1 MLKIQVKSK
10 SIFVVALLLVLF
22 LTVGIVSAND
32 VSIDDKDNIY
42 NDNIQTTSSNV
53 DVREN
58 IQGFG
63 NEDYDNTVSGT
74 SNAGNSGKVKDS
86 NEVYDFST
94 LNETIFNSTGSEI
107 VLRHNYTFDNKT
119 DYRFIESGGII
130 INDRDLTING
140 QGHTIDCAGLVR
152 FLNVANH
159 TITLK
164 NINIINGRIMVENN
178 EGIVY
183 ISNGNGTFVNSTFT
197 NNNVTAEKGNYSA
210 VVFLDN
216 SRGTFLNCIFSSN
229 FASYAGN
236 VYINKGLGNFS
247 ECLFNNNSGEY
258 SVIIYQDME
267 NNRKPNSVFENCN
280 FTNHQTDSVIYI
292 ESGIATFINSIF
304 TNNRAIES
312 DGIVYIKECL
322 ANFTKCSFTDNI
334 GGAVHIDD
342 GNGTFKGC
350 TFSNN
355 GYGNQSFT
363 DGTVY
368 ISGNGNFTDCS
379 FSGNNA
385 SSGGAVYID
394 RSFPTPEG
402 YGIFVRCS
410 FSGNQ
415 AHLLGGAVS
424 ARSADF
430 KDCNFTG
437 NNVTFNDSV
446 GGAVFIDC
454 YDGQFENCLFI
465 NNYAPTNGS
474 AVYISC
480 SNGVFNNVNFTSNR
494 GKQGTVYIQE
504 GDGTFVDCSFS
515 FNTAREFYGGVYV
528 HSGVGNFTGCT
539 FLGNSAKD
547 HAGAV
552 EVVGNGF
559 FTSCTFSNNSCP
571 NNDGG
576 AVRMVGNGTFVD
588 CSFSGNSAKFEG
600 GAVTLSGSGIF
611 TGCSFISNH
620 GGNGGAVYVANS
632 GSANFENC
640 NFTGNYVENIETGY
654 GYGGAVYL
662 SGCDGQFVSC
672 IFSSNNATE
681 NGGAILINN
690 GNCNFTGCYFTN
702 NVAPNG
708 SAISCINS
716 SSVVLYNSNFTGNV
730 NPIMADSYQNVL
742 IDSATRDMS
751 DENLTNFAV
760 YMSMSV
766 ENFYYGATGYIFV
779 NLTNNKGLQIE
790 DGIVY
795 VTISDKTY
803 TGPVSYGMGIIELTD
818 ITPGKYDVNVFYNGS
833 AIYFKTFA
841 LTNFTVYRYNSTINV
856 SAVNVEYGE
865 LVNILV
871 TTECAD
877 SMVYLVINHNYYNTT
892 LVGGKGVINITEIL
906 NIGYYAVNVTY
917 KGTDDYSP
925 CEALVQFNVTKIHSD
940 MNVTTE
946 DVLIGSDVLINVNTN
961 CPDSVVFVVVNG
973 KTYST
978 TLVGGIGVINI
989 PGLSAGSY
997 ELNVTYNGTETYA
1010 PCVKLVNFTVFKHN
1024 STIDVS
1030 AEDVVYGSDVL
1041 INVNTN
1047 CPDSVVFV
1055 VVNGKTYSTT
1065 LVDGIGVIKI
1075 TDELEGGH
1083 YELNVT
1089 YNGTEEYNPCVALVK
1104 FQVYKHNSTIN
1115 VSAED
1120 VVYGSDVLINV
1131 STDCEDCVVSAVVN
1145 KKTYSTTLVGGK
1157 GVINITGLGAGEYSD
1172 IKVHYAG
1179 THDYRACD
1187 AYVNFTVVKANST
1200 IDVSAGDVVYGSDVL
1215 INVST
1220 PCDDSVVFVV
1230 VNNKTYSTTLVG
1242 GKGVI
1247 NITEI
1252 LNAGYYEF
1260 NVTYNGS
1267 ANYNLC
1273 VGLVNFTVVKADSTI
1288 NVSADD
1294 IGYGS
1299 DVLINV
1305 STDCDDSVVFVVV
1318 NNKTY
1323 STTLVDGKGV
1333 INITELLDTGFYEF
1347 NVTYNGSA
1355 NYNPCVALV
1364 NFTVVKANSTIDVSA
1379 GDVVYGSNILI
1390 NVSTRCDDSV
1400 VYVVVNNNTYS
1411 VNLVGGIG
1419 VINVTELLDIGYYE
1433 FNVTYNGS
1441 VNFNPCVKM
1450 VNFSVTKIPTSI
1462 IAKSANFV
1470 INYPGVYKVS
1480 FSPKLAGVNLVFTLS
1495 GKKIGS
1501 AVTDSS
1507 GNAQIKIT
1515 AAQLKAAG
1523 AGNKYLVVQ
1532 FAGNDTYAPYSAKVK
1547 VTINKEATKLLNV
1560 KTAKKSYKSTA
1571 KSMQLTATLKDSKNK
1586 VIKNQVLYF
1595 KVNNKKTFKVKT
1607 NSKGI
1612 AKLTLNSANIKACK
1626 LNKKGKYKF
1635 TVTYKTTATYKQVSK
1650 NGFITVLK

>member
-1 MLKIQVKSK
+1 MVVL
-10 SIFVVALLLVLF
+10 SIL
-22 LTVGIVSAND
+22 
-32 VSIDDKDNIY
+32 
-42 NDNIQTTSSNV
+42 
-53 DVREN
+53 
-58 IQGFG
+58 
-63 NEDYDNTVSGT
+63 
-74 SNAGNSGKVKDS
+74 
-86 NEVYDFST
+86 
-94 LNETIFNSTGSEI
+94 
-107 VLRHNYTFDNKT
+107 
-119 DYRFIESGGII
+119 
-130 INDRDLTING
+130 
-140 QGHTIDCAGLVR
+140 
-152 FLNVANH
+152 
-159 TITLK
+159 
-164 NINIINGRIMVENN
+164 
-178 EGIVY
+178 
-183 ISNGNGTFVNSTFT
+183 IS
-197 NNNVTAEKGNYSA
+197 
-210 VVFLDN
+210 
-216 SRGTFLNCIFSSN
+216 
-229 FASYAGN
+229 
-236 VYINKGLGNFS
+236 
-247 ECLFNNNSGEY
+247 
-258 SVIIYQDME
+258 
-267 NNRKPNSVFENCN
+267 
-280 FTNHQTDSVIYI
+280 
-292 ESGIATFINSIF
+292 
-304 TNNRAIES
+304 
-312 DGIVYIKECL
+312 
-322 ANFTKCSFTDNI
+322 
-334 GGAVHIDD
+334 
-342 GNGTFKGC
+342 
-350 TFSNN
+350 
-355 GYGNQSFT
+355 
-363 DGTVY
+363 
-368 ISGNGNFTDCS
+368 
-379 FSGNNA
+379 
-385 SSGGAVYID
+385 
-394 RSFPTPEG
+394 
-402 YGIFVRCS
+402 
-410 FSGNQ
+410 
-415 AHLLGGAVS
+415 
-424 ARSADF
+424 
-430 KDCNFTG
+430 
-437 NNVTFNDSV
+437 
-446 GGAVFIDC
+446 
-454 YDGQFENCLFI
+454 
-465 NNYAPTNGS
+465 
-474 AVYISC
+474 
-480 SNGVFNNVNFTSNR
+480 VNFTSNNV
-494 GKQGTVYIQE
+494 GEKAIVYMDQTN
-504 GDGTFVDCSFS
+504 GNFVDCSFS
-515 FNTAREFYGGVYV
+515 NNSAEHGYYGGVFVAYAN
-528 HSGVGNFTGCT
+528 GNFTGCT

-547 HAGAV
+547 YAGAV

-571 NNDGG
+571 ANEGG
-576 AVRMVGNGTFVD
+576 AVRVVNGTFVD
-588 CSFSGNSAKFEG
+588 CSFSDNSAKFEG

>member
-1 MLKIQVKSK
+1 M
-10 SIFVVALLLVLF
+10 
-22 LTVGIVSAND
+22 
-32 VSIDDKDNIY
+32 
-42 NDNIQTTSSNV
+42 
-53 DVREN
+53 
-58 IQGFG
+58 
-63 NEDYDNTVSGT
+63 
-74 SNAGNSGKVKDS
+74 
-86 NEVYDFST
+86 
-94 LNETIFNSTGSEI
+94 
-107 VLRHNYTFDNKT
+107 
-119 DYRFIESGGII
+119 
-130 INDRDLTING
+130 
-140 QGHTIDCAGLVR
+140 
-152 FLNVANH
+152 
-159 TITLK
+159 
-164 NINIINGRIMVENN
+164 
-178 EGIVY
+178 
-183 ISNGNGTFVNSTFT
+183 
-197 NNNVTAEKGNYSA
+197 
-210 VVFLDN
+210 
-216 SRGTFLNCIFSSN
+216 
-229 FASYAGN
+229 
-236 VYINKGLGNFS
+236 
-247 ECLFNNNSGEY
+247 
-258 SVIIYQDME
+258 
-267 NNRKPNSVFENCN
+267 
-280 FTNHQTDSVIYI
+280 
-292 ESGIATFINSIF
+292 
-304 TNNRAIES
+304 
-312 DGIVYIKECL
+312 
-322 ANFTKCSFTDNI
+322 
-334 GGAVHIDD
+334 
-342 GNGTFKGC
+342 
-350 TFSNN
+350 
-355 GYGNQSFT
+355 
-363 DGTVY
+363 
-368 ISGNGNFTDCS
+368 
-379 FSGNNA
+379 
-385 SSGGAVYID
+385 
-394 RSFPTPEG
+394 
-402 YGIFVRCS
+402 
-410 FSGNQ
+410 
-415 AHLLGGAVS
+415 
-424 ARSADF
+424 
-430 KDCNFTG
+430 
-437 NNVTFNDSV
+437 
-446 GGAVFIDC
+446 
-454 YDGQFENCLFI
+454 
-465 NNYAPTNGS
+465 
-474 AVYISC
+474 
-480 SNGVFNNVNFTSNR
+480 
-494 GKQGTVYIQE
+494 
-504 GDGTFVDCSFS
+504 
-515 FNTAREFYGGVYV
+515 
-528 HSGVGNFTGCT
+528 
-539 FLGNSAKD
+539 
-547 HAGAV
+547 
-552 EVVGNGF
+552 
-559 FTSCTFSNNSCP
+559 
-571 NNDGG
+571 
-576 AVRMVGNGTFVD
+576 
-588 CSFSGNSAKFEG
+588 
-600 GAVTLSGSGIF
+600 
-611 TGCSFISNH
+611 
-620 GGNGGAVYVANS
+620 
-632 GSANFENC
+632 
-640 NFTGNYVENIETGY
+640 ENIETGY

-1200 IDVSAGDVVYGSDVL
+1200 IDVSAGDVVYGS
-1215 INVST
+1215 
-1220 PCDDSVVFVV
+1220 
-1230 VNNKTYSTTLVG
+1230 
-1242 GKGVI
+1242 
-1247 NITEI
+1247 
-1252 LNAGYYEF
+1252 
-1260 NVTYNGS
+1260 
-1267 ANYNLC
+1267 
-1273 VGLVNFTVVKADSTI
+1273 
-1288 NVSADD
+1288 
-1294 IGYGS
+1294 
-1299 DVLINV
+1299 
-1305 STDCDDSVVFVVV
+1305 
-1318 NNKTY
+1318 
-1323 STTLVDGKGV
+1323 
-1333 INITELLDTGFYEF
+1333 
-1347 NVTYNGSA
+1347 
-1355 NYNPCVALV
+1355 
-1364 NFTVVKANSTIDVSA
+1364 
-1379 GDVVYGSNILI
+1379 NILI